1 VCCQGYCDGMMSP
14 SSLLHDCKLS
24 STIHIG
30 AKSNTVYLA
39 GRAPMPGGVGAASA
53 DLSKPIG
60 AKSHLGTV
68 STKVLTSGGG
78 QTRERDIGRISKP

>member
-1 VCCQGYCDGMMSP
+1 
-14 SSLLHDCKLS
+14 
-24 STIHIG
+24 
-30 AKSNTVYLA
+30 
-39 GRAPMPGGVGAASA
+39 MPGGVGAASA